1 MTAREANQPKN
12 QVGLNRYL
20 SPLGAWALAF
30 GCAVG
35 WGAFVMPGNL
45 FLPEAGPLGTVLAM
59 LIGAAI
65 MILIGV
71 NYYYMMQ
78 RYPDAGGAFTYTK
91 KELGY
96 DHGFLSAWFLM
107 LTYVSIIWANA
118 TALAL
123 LGGPTIAAGSPA
135 VWFSLHRCRLRRVFR
150 RGSVVD
156 GGPGPDGAG
165 LPGRR

>member
-1 MTAREANQPKN
+1 MS
-12 QVGLNRYL
+12 L
-20 SPLGAWALAF
+20 LGAWALAF

-96 DHGFLSAWFLM
+96 DHGFISAWFLL

-123 LGGPTIAAGSPA
+123 LGRRLLQGALQFGFHYTVAGYD
-135 VWFSLHRCRLRRVFR
+135 VYYNIKK
-150 RGSVVD
+150 
-156 GGPGPDGAG
+156 
-165 LPGRR
+165 

>member
-35 WGAFVMPGNL
+35 WGVFVMPGIL

-96 DHGFLSAWFLM
+96 DHGFLSASFLM

-118 TALAL
+118 TALGCWAVDCGRVPCSL
-123 LGGPTIAAGSPA
+123 VFTIPLQVTTCISE
-135 VWFSLHRCRLRRVFR
+135 RCCCRWQ
-150 RGSVVD
+150 
-156 GGPGPDGAG
+156 PWP
-165 LPGRR
+165 